1 MFPYGCTSE
10 APATVAEEHR
20 VQIGSAE
27 VPLLAAA
34 VDSFFVEAPLALDA
48 ERSNPWLYPSR
59 KSAQRCIPKE
69 GCLPE
74 EMVGA
79 K

>member
-1 MFPYGCTSE
+1 M
-10 APATVAEEHR
+10 AEEHW

-27 VPLLAAA
+27 VSLLAAA
-34 VDSFFVEAPLALDA
+34 VDTFVVQTPLALDA